1 MASRDH
7 MMGWPAAM
15 LLLLDEPYAGKS
27 YGTTPAKL
35 PVDSRSENVRREIDK
50 RDIERLTDEYVYKWA
65 KDLAKVH
72 DVLISVGTCT
82 TEVPVAEQ
90 SVDPISDRNRE
101 KLEEWQASVAYTLG
115 TEPKTHLSPDGQSPE
130 KGDWCGSTYTV
141 GERVQFGSVPYVCSH
156 IVDGKAHFLIA
167 NAPEENLCKDLLKDK
182 PAEIGTFNGNCYAVG
197 DTYTCGLGDNYRC
210 HRVENGRAYFTLME
224 RQRPK
229 KAVTS
234 SAFEQELKA
243 QQMAAAYKRVYKRAA
258 DGIKEMTNNI
268 LLYKEKTE
276 QTLY

>member
-15 LLLLDEPYAGKS
+15 LLLDEPYAGKS
-27 YGTTPAKL
+27 YGTTPAK
-35 PVDSRSENVRREIDK
+35 VQMDARSENVRREIDK
-50 RDIERLTDEYVYKWA
+50 RNMEELSA
-65 KDLAKVH
+65 KRMYEWTKGLVIGKELRTFAA
-72 DVLISVGTCT
+72 GTCT
-82 TEVPVAEQ
+82 TKVPVAEQ
-90 SVDPISDRNRE
+90 SVDPVSNRNRE
-101 KLEEWQASVAYTLG
+101 KLEEWQASVACTLG

-167 NAPEENLCKDLLKDK
+167 NAPEENPCKEHM
-182 PAEIGTFNGNCYAVG
+182 ATRGEFNGRHFAVG
-197 DTYTCGLGDNYRC
+197 GIYTCGLGDNYRC
-210 HRVENGRAYFTLME
+210 HSVENGQAYFTLME
-224 RQRPK
+224 RQYQRPK

-243 QQMAAAYKRVYKRAA
+243 QQAASVYKRVGDAL
-258 DGIKEMTNNI
+258 KESTNTI
-268 LLYKEKTE
+268 ISKYLTKFAEAPY
-276 QTLY
+276 